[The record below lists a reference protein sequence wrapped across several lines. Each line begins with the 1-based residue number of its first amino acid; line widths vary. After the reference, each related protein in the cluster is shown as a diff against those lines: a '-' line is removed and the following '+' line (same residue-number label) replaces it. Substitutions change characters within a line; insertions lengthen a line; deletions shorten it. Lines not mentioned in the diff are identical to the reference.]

1 MPLWQQRRPRQRPEG
16 HILLVQVHHQRGRVV
31 IFSDLRGDLGT
42 TKGPQIVDYGSV
54 TLGHPQRRGRLLF
67 APEDLNG

>member
-31 IFSDLRGDLGT
+31 ILPDVATDRHARYLEPAQL
-42 TKGPQIVDYGSV
+42 
-54 TLGHPQRRGRLLF
+54 
-67 APEDLNG
+67 